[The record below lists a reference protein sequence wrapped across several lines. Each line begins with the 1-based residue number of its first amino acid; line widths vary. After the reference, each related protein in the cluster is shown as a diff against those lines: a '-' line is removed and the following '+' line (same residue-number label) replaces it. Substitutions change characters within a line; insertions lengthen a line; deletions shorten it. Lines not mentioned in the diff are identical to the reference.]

1 MLAMNNFFKSNLIK
15 SLESV
20 SLEEVTEAIDEL
32 KDKKGKNC
40 FGKKYDDLLDV
51 LYTLEEIAE
60 KKALSKEVHLLKEEL
75 IAQFEPE
82 LGIDAARV
90 KAFNIWG
97 FYQNKGKGQ
106 VFVRDALLKELYGE
120 VTQ

>member
-1 MLAMNNFFKSNLIK
+1 MNNFFKSNLLK

-60 KKALSKEVHLLKEEL
+60 NSAFSKEVHLLKEEL
-75 IAQFEPE
+75 IARFEPE
-82 LGIDAARV
+82 LGIDEARS
-90 KAFNIWG
+90 KAFNIWAK
-97 FYQNKGKGQ
+97 YQNQGKGLE
-106 VFVRDALLKELYGE
+106 FVKKSLIAELEELKND
-120 VTQ
+120 